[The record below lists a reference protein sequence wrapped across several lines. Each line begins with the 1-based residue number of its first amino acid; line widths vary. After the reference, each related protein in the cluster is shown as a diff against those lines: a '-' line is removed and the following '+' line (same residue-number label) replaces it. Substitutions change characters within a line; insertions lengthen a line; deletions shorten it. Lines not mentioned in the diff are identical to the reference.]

1 MPPKKSTVNSKTQ
14 SKAVKISAR
23 KSKSVTKD
31 LGGHGPAQPTR
42 NAKPG
47 QSHRKAPSVKSE
59 VVTQAF
65 YLKF

>member
-1 MPPKKSTVNSKTQ
+1 MPPKKSTVDSKTQ

-31 LGGHGPAQPTR
+31 LGRHGPAQPTR